1 MAALRQASSPKL
13 ALHTEPGAVL
23 PPGERDGDGLGLG
36 LGLAPGLEVGLALR
50 LGAADSLGV
59 VWPEDEGD
67 DVDAAG
73 KARRDAP
80 RERFDD
86 DDDGEE

>member
-1 MAALRQASSPKL
+1 
-13 ALHTEPGAVL
+13 
-23 PPGERDGDGLGLG
+23 
-36 LGLAPGLEVGLALR
+36 VGLALR